1 MARSDSLPGVSG
13 RAIAIIS
20 LPLRLAPT
28 GAKRDR
34 ASFKLL
40 PWSSSDPRPLAL
52 PTLAELALGP
62 HAAFDV
68 DVRQPGIDPGRKL
81 PRQRA
86 EQLEHR
92 RQQYAADDQGI
103 EEDRGREAETEFLH
117 RPLVSEHERQKDADH
132 DRRRGADDPAGNRH
146 AVRGG

>member
-68 DVRQPGIDPGRKL
+68 DVRQPGVDPARKL
-81 PRQRA
+81 PRQLA
-86 EQLEHR
+86 KQLAHR
-92 RQQYAADDQGI
+92 RTPRAAVDQGS
-103 EEDRGREAETEFLH
+103 EQHRGRA
-117 RPLVSEHERQKDADH
+117 R
-132 DRRRGADDPAGNRH
+132 
-146 AVRGG
+146 